1 MATTKRIA
9 KGRIV
14 AEGVQG
20 IAPVLLPISARDFST
35 RRRTP
40 TQKRSLKTRRAI
52 LEAALSVT
60 ENQGIEKLTMQSIAA
75 KAKIAAGTA
84 YQFYDDRDAICSD
97 IYLEWAEA
105 FWSELMIATATPLNA
120 SNWEEELRALTARMG
135 RFYFDH
141 TAQYSLLRYVE
152 STKAGGAAMRK
163 ILEANVDRYVT
174 WFGPLLKEA
183 GYASIDVRRICN
195 AMVRSIRGHWAYGFD
210 SAAQSK
216 EMIRSAGDGVV
227 AIAKHRF
234 SEAPRATRG
243 GKSSSASA
251 LR

>member
-20 IAPVLLPISARDFST
+20 IAPVLPPISARDFST

-60 ENQGIEKLTMQSIAA
+60 ESQGIEKLTMQSMAV
-75 KAKIAAGTA
+75 KAKIAGGTA
-84 YQFYDDRDAICSD
+84 YQFYDDRDAICAD
-97 IYLEWAEA
+97 VYLEWAEA
-105 FWSELMIATATPLNA
+105 FWAQLMIATSTRLTE
-120 SNWEEELRALTARMG
+120 SNWEDELRALTVRMG
-135 RFYFDH
+135 HFYVDH
-141 TAQYSLLRYVE
+141 TEKYSLLRYVE
-152 STKAGGAAMRK
+152 CTRLGMLAMRK
-163 ILEANVDRYVT
+163 ILGANVDRYVT
-174 WFGPLLKEA
+174 WFGPILKEA
-183 GYASIDVRRICN
+183 GYKPADVRRICN
-195 AMVRSIRGHWAYGFD
+195 AMVRAIRGHWAYGFD
-210 SAAQSK
+210 SVAQSK
-216 EMIRSAGDGVV
+216 ELIRSAGDVVV
-227 AIAKHRF
+227 AIAKQHL